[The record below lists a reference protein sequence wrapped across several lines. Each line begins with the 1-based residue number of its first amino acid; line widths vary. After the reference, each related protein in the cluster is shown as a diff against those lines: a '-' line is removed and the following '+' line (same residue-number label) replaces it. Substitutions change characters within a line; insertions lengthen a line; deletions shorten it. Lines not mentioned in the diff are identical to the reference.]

1 MSVVLAPAA
10 FAAGA
15 RDVVTSLETHFLHDE
30 DLANDLDAV
39 LGAPSGPV
47 NLTHRR
53 RGRRLPG
60 FMRRRSPEPTCREV
74 AEVGRAVTRLDRMVA
89 RLISIAKRREWI
101 PPYPNV
107 VGVVVFAEAVREQHG
122 IPVGDFITDRAHLR
136 HLAMAAADLL
146 AVLDLTDAAPPDS
159 RPRSAAGLC
168 SPRGPYA

>member
-1 MSVVLAPAA
+1 MSTVLALAA

-15 RDVVTSLETHFLHDE
+15 RDAITSLETHFLHDE

-47 NLTHRR
+47 NLTARR
-53 RGRRLPG
+53 RGRRLLG
-60 FMRRRSPEPTCREV
+60 FMRRRLPEPTFREV
-74 AEVGRAVTRLDRMVA
+74 AEVGRAVTRLDRTVA
-89 RLISIAKRREWI
+89 RLISIAKKREWM

-107 VGVVVFAEAVREQHG
+107 AGVVALAEAVRERHG
-122 IPVGDFITDRAHLR
+122 VPAGDFITDRAHLR

-146 AVLDLTDAAPPDS
+146 AALDVTDTAPPHS
-159 RPRSAAGLC
+159 RSRSAAGPC